1 MRAALLIFFAI
12 PVLAA
17 DFAPTAAVTGG
28 QIRGAILEKGG
39 AAFKG
44 VPFAQPPVADLRWRP
59 PLPVKSWTGARDA
72 TAFGAPCAQN
82 AGNRVM
88 ENSQEDCLFL
98 NVWTPEWPA
107 KARQPVMVWFHGGGN
122 YG

>member
-1 MRAALLIFFAI
+1 MLRALAISILLAVSA
-12 PVLAA
+12 PAA
-17 DFAPTAAVTGG
+17 DPTLAVTAGK
-28 QIRGAILEKGG
+28 IRGSLLDQGG

-44 VPFAQPPVADLRWRP
+44 IPFAQPPVDDLRWREP
-59 PLPVKSWTGARDA
+59 QPVKSWTAIRDA

-82 AGNRVM
+82 SGGRVL

-107 KARQPVMVWFHGGGN
+107 KSRLPVMFWI
-122 YG
+122 